1 VGRNERSAYADPVRY
16 SSVPTE
22 QLEDPW
28 ADLEPDAKRARLLA
42 AAQQVFAEQGLDA
55 PMPAI
60 ARAAGAGVGSLY
72 RQFASKDD
80 LVAALAEGYL
90 ARLRV
95 KLEAALEE
103 DDAWAALE
111 RLLWTVLGDSAADD
125 VAAKAL
131 HLAADH
137 GVAEV
142 SAGREGVRSLLDRLV
157 SRAREQ
163 GTMRADATRLDVSL
177 VINAARA
184 VRRLEPD
191 AWRRMVELALDGLR
205 AR

>member
-1 VGRNERSAYADPVRY
+1 M
-16 SSVPTE
+16 PTE
-22 QLEDPW
+22 QLDDAW
-28 ADLEPDAKRARLLA
+28 ADLAPDAKRTRLLA

-80 LVAALAEGYL
+80 LVAALAEGHL
-90 ARLRV
+90 ARLQVR
-95 KLEAALEE
+95 LAEALEE
-103 DDAWAALE
+103 DDAWVALE
-111 RLLWTVLGDSAADD
+111 RLLWEVLGDSAADD
-125 VAAKAL
+125 VSAKAL
-131 HLAADH
+131 HLAADN
-137 GVAEV
+137 GAAEV
-142 SAGREGVRSLLDRLV
+142 SAGREHVRALLDTLV

-163 GTMRADATRLDVSL
+163 GTMRADATRLDISL

-191 AWRRMVELALDGLR
+191 AWRRMVELGLDGLR